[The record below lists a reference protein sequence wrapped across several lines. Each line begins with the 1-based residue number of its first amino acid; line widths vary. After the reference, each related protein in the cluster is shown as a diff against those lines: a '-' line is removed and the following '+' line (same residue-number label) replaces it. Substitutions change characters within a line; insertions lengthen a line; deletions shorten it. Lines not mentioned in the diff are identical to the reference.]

1 METPTDIP
9 PLPKRKLLVID
20 DSELILA
27 AEQAV
32 LTEAGFEV
40 RTVSSLRSFV
50 NALIDWVPHMI
61 VTDLYMPEMK
71 GDQLCAWIR
80 GQVKHAKIPIVIYS
94 SAPDAELEEV
104 ARNVNADAF
113 VSKNAGIAA
122 LPDRLHQ
129 LCDEILW

>member
-1 METPTDIP
+1 MDDE
-9 PLPKRKLLVID
+9 PKRRLLVID

-27 AEQAV
+27 AEHAV

-40 RTVSSLRSFV
+40 RTVSSLRAFV
-50 NALIDWVPHMI
+50 NALMDWVPHMI
-61 VTDLYMPEMK
+61 VTDLYMPDMK
-71 GDQLCAWIR
+71 GDELCTWIR

-122 LPDRLHQ
+122 LPARLHQ